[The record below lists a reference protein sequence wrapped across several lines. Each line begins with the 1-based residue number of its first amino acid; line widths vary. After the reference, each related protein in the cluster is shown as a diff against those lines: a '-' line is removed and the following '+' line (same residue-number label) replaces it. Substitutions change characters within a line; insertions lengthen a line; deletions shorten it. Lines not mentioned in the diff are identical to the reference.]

1 MPIGNGGI
9 IGPANVPTLAS
20 AKGVWSLRE
29 AQLAQRQGI
38 WPLGLIPDPYF
49 EYTTLLLPGNG
60 TNGAQNNLFLDS
72 GSAGDAVFTASISGT
87 TMTVSAVT
95 SGTIYVGCLITGTGV
110 LANTT
115 ITALGTGSGGV
126 GTYTVSQSQ
135 TVASTTITSDGF
147 PITRNGNTTQGTF
160 SPFSQTG
167 WGNYFSGSSTNL
179 SVAST
184 TALQFGTGE
193 FTVEAW
199 VYLTATP
206 GAQYAQIIGRTVYGT
221 NADWMLQ
228 ITNATKLTF
237 YMQGSFIATSTA
249 SISLNTWTHVA
260 VSRNSSGQI
269 RLFINGNIDG
279 AATNSGSTENTSS
292 GAYTIGSAQSA
303 STVLLTGY
311 LSNLRAVKGVCV
323 YTGNFTVPT
332 SPLTATQSAGTNIS
346 AITGTQTSLL
356 TCQSNRFVDN
366 SVANSGTGFAIT
378 VNGSPSVQAFSPF
391 NPTSSWSAV
400 TNGGSGYFD
409 GSGDYLTVP
418 DSAAWNMGSGDFTA
432 ECWIYL
438 TSFANEA
445 MIMGQWSGDVGGTT
459 LNWALMLSSGSTG
472 YLRFITS
479 SNGSS
484 VLFDL
489 STSSTSFTLTLNT
502 WQHIAAVRS
511 GNTFTIYVNGVS
523 RATTTN
529 ASSLYDATNNFT
541 VGAESNTPTQYFT
554 GYIGSLRLVKGTA
567 VYTSNFTP
575 PTAPVT
581 NITNTS
587 LLLNFTNAG
596 IYDATSKNDLETVG
610 NAQISTT
617 QSKWGG
623 SSMYFPGTSSDFLK
637 IPASWFFNQLYSTSQ
652 SFVLEF
658 WIYQT
663 AYGNAATPLCC
674 GIVNAA
680 QGWRLDIDNTGTI
693 RWVSNGAN
701 TTATS
706 SISLNV
712 WTYFAFVWDGSK
724 IYVYKNGSLANAG
737 GTTTSWTNTS
747 DNLNIGKAGISGYEF
762 PFTGYLND
770 VRLTVGTNRSYTGSS
785 ITTPTAAFPTL

>member
-1 MPIGNGGI
+1 MPVALGVNGGVLGSNNLPSPGSYKGI
-9 IGPANVPTLAS
+9 WTPNEVARAIALGYWPTLYARAIAESAS
-20 AKGVWSLRE
+20 GADALIASTPAEILEAIIASDLISASGVADE
-29 AQLAQRQGI
+29 
-38 WPLGLIPDPYF
+38 YF

-60 TNGAQNNLFLDS
+60 TNGAQNNTFLD
-72 GSAGDAVFTASISGT
+72 GSTNNFT
-87 TMTVSAVT
+87 
-95 SGTIYVGCLITGTGV
+95 
-110 LANTT
+110 
-115 ITALGTGSGGV
+115 
-126 GTYTVSQSQ
+126 
-135 TVASTTITSDGF
+135 
-147 PITRNGNTTQGTF
+147 ITRNGNTTQGTF

-167 WGNYFSGSSTNL
+167 WGNYFNGSSTNL

-391 NPTSSWSAV
+391 NPTSSWSAA

-409 GSGDYLTVP
+409 GNGDYLTIPVNTAINFGTGNFTVEAWVYP
-418 DSAAWNMGSGDFTA
+418 TATPGDGGGPLEGVTGNILFAYQAAGNTWGFGRNNVSWD
-432 ECWIYL
+432 
-438 TSFANEA
+438 
-445 MIMGQWSGDVGGTT
+445 T
-459 LNWALMLSSGSTG
+459 LFNQAP
-472 YLRFITS
+472 I
-479 SNGSS
+479 
-484 VLFDL
+484 
-489 STSSTSFTLTLNT
+489 LNT
-502 WQHIAAVRS
+502 WQHIAVSRS
-511 GNTFTIYVNGVS
+511 GTLLRCFFNGKL
-523 RATTTN
+523 TN
-529 ASSLYDATNNFT
+529 SATNTNSYILT
-541 VGAESNTPTQYFT
+541 SGGYVGWNGNAAGYFA
-554 GYIGSLRLVKGTA
+554 GYIANIRTVANA
-567 VYTSNFTP
+567 VYTADFTP
-575 PTAPVT
+575 PTAPLT

-637 IPASWFFNQLYSTSQ
+637 IPASRFFNQLYSTSQ

-663 AYGNAATPLCC
+663 AYGNPSTPLCC
-674 GIVNAA
+674 NIANVA